1 MRVLVIEDNPELGA
15 AVARGLRGNGL
26 TVDLFGTVEEAEEA
40 WQLAEYSAV
49 VLDLMLPDGSGLDV
63 LRSARRAGQS
73 TPVLILTALDGVA
86 ERIAGLDAGA
96 DDYLTKPFHSEELAA
111 RLRALMRRSKLPIVR
126 EIEAGAMS
134 IDLEARVARS
144 GSGTL
149 SLSRSEFLALECLAR
164 NQGRTCSKE
173 TIANAIYGFEEDW
186 TEGAIELHVHRLR
199 RKLSSESGMPK
210 IKSLR
215 GLGYMLVVDAED

>member
-1 MRVLVIEDNPELGA
+1 MRILVIEDNAELGMA
-15 AVARGLRGNGL
+15 ISRGLRASGL
-26 TVDLFGTVEEAEEA
+26 TVDLFGTAEEAAEA
-40 WQLAEYSAV
+40 WQLATYSAV

-63 LRSARRAGQS
+63 LQSARRDGLS

-86 ERIAGLDAGA
+86 DRIAGLDAGA
-96 DDYLTKPFHSEELAA
+96 DDYLTKPFHSDELAA
-111 RLRALMRRSKLPIVR
+111 RIRALMRRSKLPIVR
-126 EIEAGAMS
+126 EIEAGRLL
-134 IDLEARVARS
+134 IDLEARIARN
-144 GSGTL
+144 GRDAL

-186 TEGAIELHVHRLR
+186 SEGAIELHVHRLR
-199 RKLSSESGMPK
+199 RKLSVQPGMPR

-215 GLGYMLVVDAED
+215 GLGYMLVPDRED

>member
-26 TVDLFGTVEEAEEA
+26 TVDLFGTAEEAEEA

-215 GLGYMLVVDAED
+215 GLGYMLVVDAEG

>member
-26 TVDLFGTVEEAEEA
+26 TVDLFGTAEEAEEA

>member
-1 MRVLVIEDNPELGA
+1 MRVLVIEDNAELGA
-15 AVARGLRGNGL
+15 AVSRGLRNTGL
-26 TVDLFGTVEEAEEA
+26 TVDLFGTAEEAEEA
-40 WQLAEYSAV
+40 WQLADYSAV

-63 LRSARRAGQS
+63 LRSARRSGLS
-73 TPVLILTALDGVA
+73 TPVLILTALDGIA

-126 EIEAGAMS
+126 EIEAGSML
-134 IDLEARVARS
+134 IDLEARVART
-144 GSGTL
+144 GSATL

-173 TIANAIYGFEEDW
+173 TIANAIYGFEEEW
-186 TEGAIELHVHRLR
+186 SEGAIELHVHRLR
-199 RKLSSESGMPK
+199 RKLAVQPGMPR

-215 GLGYMLVVDAED
+215 GLGYMLVADLEN